1 MEHTQ
6 DHPYRRRLAAPAGSD
21 DAEDLTGF
29 DLERDVLNDIVLA
42 EALADPGGV
51 YHELLWDFSNDGAVR
66 FMSRYDQTE
75 RGARR

>member
-21 DAEDLTGF
+21 DAEDLTGL

-51 YHELLWDFSNDGAVR
+51 YHDLLRDFSDDGAKS
-66 FMSRYDQTE
+66 MMCAS
-75 RGARR
+75 